1 MSLSLEEVDVRE
13 LLGTLVTMTGRLV
26 KGSPIRLRWQIDS
39 SITAIKTE
47 PKKLQQILIHL
58 LTTAVKF
65 TERGE
70 IALKIKPHGEK
81 GRDFI
86 EISVSD
92 TGIGISK
99 CDQEIIF
106 EECRQLDGSSTR
118 KFGGT
123 GLGLSLCKKLAQS
136 LDGRIEVQS
145 EVGHGSTFSLIL
157 PVKGSLESPAARL
170 EAP

>member
-1 MSLSLEEVDVRE
+1 M
-13 LLGTLVTMTGRLV
+13 
-26 KGSPIRLRWQIDS
+26 
-39 SITAIKTE
+39 
-47 PKKLQQILIHL
+47 
-58 LTTAVKF
+58 KF

-70 IALKIKPHGEK
+70 IALEIKPHGGK

-106 EECRQLDGSSTR
+106 EEFRQLDGSSTR